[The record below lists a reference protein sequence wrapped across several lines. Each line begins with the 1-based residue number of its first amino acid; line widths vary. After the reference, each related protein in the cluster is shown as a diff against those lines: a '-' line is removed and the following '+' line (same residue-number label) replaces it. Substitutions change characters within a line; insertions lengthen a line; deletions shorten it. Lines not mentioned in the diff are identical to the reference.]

1 MKAMT
6 LNLKDFSL
14 PLDRIKEEAA
24 LHRRLIL
31 LYFVFAGGCFAG
43 ALLYSDSPNLL
54 SEYIKMA
61 LDRVLEASFSQN
73 LRIISAVTLIPHIIT
88 ALCSFSA
95 LGLPF
100 IIACPAVS
108 AFSLSTVISYLYCNF
123 GVDGAVFS
131 LILLLPF
138 SVVFFVMLMIGGNEG
153 LILSEI
159 VAGSIFTTKK
169 QGGGELKEF
178 ILRFIIIIAVCFA
191 AAALQAICITKF
203 GKALLF

>member
-6 LNLKDFSL
+6 VNLKEFSL
-14 PLDRIKEEAA
+14 PLDRIKDEAA

-31 LYFVFAGGCFAG
+31 LYAVFTGGCFAG
-43 ALLYSDSPNLL
+43 AVLYSNSAQML
-54 SEYIKMA
+54 SEYIKTLLERM
-61 LDRVLEASFSQN
+61 LEASFPQN
-73 LRIISAVTLIPHIIT
+73 LRIISAVCLVPQVIT

-100 IIACPAVS
+100 ILLCPAVCSMALS
-108 AFSLSTVISYLYCNF
+108 AFISYLYCNF

-131 LILLLPF
+131 LILLLPCA
-138 SVVFFVMLMIGGNEG
+138 VVFFVMLLIGGNEG

-159 VAGSIFTTKK
+159 VAGSVFSSKK
-169 QGGGELKEF
+169 QGRGELKGF
-178 ILRFIIIIAVCFA
+178 LLRFVIIIVVCFA
-191 AAALQAICITKF
+191 VAALQAVCISKF

>member
-6 LNLKDFSL
+6 VNLKEFSF
-14 PLDRIKEEAA
+14 PIDRIKEEAA

-31 LYFVFAGGCFAG
+31 LYAVFTGGCFAG
-43 ALLYSDSPNLL
+43 AVLFSNSAQML
-54 SEYIKMA
+54 SEHIKTLLERM
-61 LDRVLEASFSQN
+61 LEASFSQN
-73 LRIISAVTLIPHIIT
+73 LRIISCVCLVPQFIT

-100 IIACPAVS
+100 ILLCPAMCGMALS
-108 AFSLSTVISYLYCNF
+108 AFISYLYCNF

-131 LILLLPF
+131 LILLLPCA
-138 SVVFFVMLMIGGNEG
+138 VVFFVMLLIGGNEG

-159 VAGSIFTTKK
+159 VAGSVFSSRK
-169 QGGGELKEF
+169 QGRGELKGF
-178 ILRFIIIIAVCFA
+178 LLRFVIIIAVCFA
-191 AAALQAICITKF
+191 VAALQAVCISKF

>member
-6 LNLKDFSL
+6 VNLKDFSL
-14 PLDRIKEEAA
+14 SLDRIKEEAA

-31 LYFVFAGGCFAG
+31 LYTVFSGGCFAG
-43 ALLYSDSPNLL
+43 AVLYSNSAEML
-54 SEYIKMA
+54 SGYIKTM
-61 LDRVLEASFSQN
+61 LERILEANFPQN
-73 LRIISAVTLIPHIIT
+73 LRIISAICLIPQLIT

-100 IIACPAVS
+100 ILLCPAIS
-108 AFSLSTVISYLYCNF
+108 GMALSVFISHLYCNY

-131 LILLLPF
+131 FILLLPCA
-138 SVVFFVMLMIGGNEG
+138 VVFFVMLLIGGNEG

-159 VAGSIFTTKK
+159 VAGSVFSSHK
-169 QGGGELKEF
+169 QGRGELRGF
-178 ILRFIIIIAVCFA
+178 LLRFSVIIVVCFA
-191 AAALQAICITKF
+191 VAALQAVCISKF